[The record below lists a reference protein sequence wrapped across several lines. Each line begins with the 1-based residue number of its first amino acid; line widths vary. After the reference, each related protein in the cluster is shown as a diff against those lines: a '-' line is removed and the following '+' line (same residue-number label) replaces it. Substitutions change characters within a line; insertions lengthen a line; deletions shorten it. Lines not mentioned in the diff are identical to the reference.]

1 MVGDAVCSGE
11 VEGFRTPARHDAW
24 VDADAAR
31 VFGERQVTKTTVLV
45 LDILDSPMTADGAQI
60 SAAT

>member
-31 VFGERQVTKTTVLV
+31 VFGERQVTKTTVH
-45 LDILDSPMTADGAQI
+45 ILDSPMTADGAQI